1 MNQSSSAYKLIA
13 SHNQD
18 VQVSLYTPAHQ
29 GIAHNGDRL
38 SEEIYQYD
46 VPFLTRPRTE
56 NIEKHFSQLYGTKH
70 TFWLTGGGLKVF

>member
-1 MNQSSSAYKLIA
+1 MNQPSSAYKLIA

-29 GIAHNGDRL
+29 GIAGDKNRL

-46 VPFLTRPRTE
+46 APFLTRPRTK

-70 TFWLTGGGLKVF
+70 TFWLRTGI